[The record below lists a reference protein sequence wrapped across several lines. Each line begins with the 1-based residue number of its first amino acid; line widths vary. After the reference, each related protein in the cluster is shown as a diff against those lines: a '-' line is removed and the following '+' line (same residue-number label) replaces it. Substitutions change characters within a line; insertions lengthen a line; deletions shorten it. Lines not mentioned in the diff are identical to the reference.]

1 MAKFLNRFESTDA
14 LKRIILEADRQLIL
28 ISPYIKLNLDLKNAL
43 NTHLNKPE
51 LEMIIVYGKNEED
64 NRKSI
69 NEEDFKYFQSFSNVS
84 IRYHKRL
91 HAKMYANDEQC
102 LITSMN
108 LHNYSLKEN
117 IETGI
122 LTQYKLVNS
131 LLSLVAPKVFSDPLD
146 SQAINFADYI
156 IKKSTPQFERKGKK
170 ESSLFGLFNSYSE
183 GEITVNESRTGYCI
197 RTKQIIPFN
206 VTHPYGREAFEIWSS
221 NGSNKNYEERF
232 CHHCGRKNAST
243 FARPICID
251 CYRLNNRKK

>member
-14 LKRIILEADRQLIL
+14 LTRIILDAERQLIL
-28 ISPYIKLNLDLKNAL
+28 ISPYIKLNFDLKNAL

-69 NEEDFKYFQSFSNVS
+69 SEEDFKYFQSFSNVS

-122 LTQYKLVNS
+122 LTEYKIVNS

-146 SQAINFADYI
+146 SQAIHFADYI
-156 IKKSTPQFERKGKK
+156 IEKSTPQFERKGKK
-170 ESSLFGLFNSYSE
+170 ESSFFGLFNSYSE
-183 GEITVNESRTGYCI
+183 GEVTVNKSRTGYCI
-197 RTKQIIPFN
+197 RTKQQIPLN
-206 VTHPYGREAFEIWSS
+206 VNHPYSREAYESWSS
-221 NGSNKNYEERF
+221 HGSNKTYLEKF
-232 CHHCGRKNAST
+232 CHQCGGKNASS
-243 FARPICID
+243 FAKPVCID
-251 CYRLNNRKK
+251 CYRLNKRR